1 MRATERD
8 GAVRVT
14 GAEAVRLTPH
24 ESVRE
29 REIEVEQL
37 HLDQVYR
44 RLEEKIDEAEF
55 LMHDA
60 AQRGQV
66 GTPGALAERD
76 AQVFRAG
83 IHLNRL
89 NNEFEDFLFGRIDLL
104 PGKDGEKG
112 PDGAYTSVEPAD
124 DAIRADHT
132 ADIAESLH
140 IGRIGVLDS
149 DYAPLVID
157 WRAPAAAPFY
167 RSTPVDPG
175 RVVRRR
181 VIRSKGR
188 RVLGVE
194 DDLLRPELT
203 AALDGAPLA
212 VIGDGALMAAL
223 GQARS
228 HTMRDIVSSIQA
240 EQDLVIRAPAASV
253 TEVSGGPGT
262 GKTAV
267 ALHRAAYLL
276 YQDRRRYAGG
286 ILIVSPTPLLV
297 AYTEG
302 VLPSLGEEGQV
313 AIRAIGSLVDG
324 ADATVYDE
332 PAVARVKG
340 SARMSKVLRKAARG
354 ALEQAA
360 GAPAGT
366 GATRGARKRP
376 AAQAGQLT
384 GQLAFGDDDPAVQ
397 GPGSGMGMGM
407 GMGMGEGSGADD
419 DVPVGAV
426 RTDRLRVVAFGRRLE
441 LEADELDRIRRTA
454 LGGTAPVNLLRPRA
468 RRLLLDALWARSG
481 AAARADSYTA
491 TGDAELAAELRSGF
505 DDDVTSEDAF
515 QEFLDAWWPEL
526 TPRGV
531 LAAMADERRLSRWS
545 RRVLNQGETRRLARS
560 LKRLG
565 ADGCGPLS
573 VHDVALLDELET
585 VLGAPPRPRK
595 RREADPLDQLT
606 GLEELMPRR
615 EETQRER
622 AERLAAERTEYA
634 HVIVDEAQD
643 LTPMQWRMVGRRGRH
658 ATWTVVGDPAQSSWS
673 DPDEAAQARDEA
685 LGTRPRRRFTLTVNY
700 RNPAEIAELA
710 ARVLALAMPGARSP
724 RAVRSTGVRPVFR
737 VVEGGGRGGEGA
749 RGTAGGRGPEGGR
762 GPDGGR
768 GTDGRAA
775 GTGRGRARGRRSG
788 QGPAGGPAESPAEG
802 LAEAVR
808 AEAGRL
814 LEQVDGTVGVVVAMN
829 RRAQAAR
836 WLSGLGDRVVALG
849 SLEAKGL
856 EYDATVVVSP
866 AEIADESPAGLRV
879 LYVALT
885 RATQALTVIAADRDE
900 PDAHGVPDLLRD

>member
-1 MRATERD
+1 MAAQAQQETAL
-8 GAVRVT
+8 GSV
-14 GAEAVRLTPH
+14 H
-24 ESVRE
+24 ESVRHDAAKDDSVRD
-29 REIEVEQL
+29 REISVEQE
-37 HLDQVYR
+37 HLDRVYH
-44 RLEEKIDEAEF
+44 RLEEKIHEAEF
-55 LMHDA
+55 LMNDA
-60 AQRGQV
+60 AKRGQV

-104 PGKDGEKG
+104 LGKDGEKG
-112 PDGAYTSVEPAD
+112 PDGAYTAVEPAD
-124 DAIRADHT
+124 GAVREDNT
-132 ADIAESLH
+132 ADIAETLH
-140 IGRIGVLDS
+140 IGRIGVLDA

-188 RVLGVE
+188 KVLGVE
-194 DDLLRPELT
+194 DDLMRPELRAT
-203 AALDGAPLA
+203 LDGGELP

-228 HTMRDIVSSIQA
+228 HTMRDIVASIQA

-253 TEVSGGPGT
+253 TYVEGGPGT

-276 YQDRRRYAGG
+276 YQDRRRYSGG

-324 ADATVYDE
+324 AEATLYDS
-332 PAVARVKG
+332 PAVARAKG
-340 SARMSKVLRKAARG
+340 SYRMLKVLRKAARG
-354 ALEQAA
+354 ALEASSGSGRPGRESSGRSPA
-360 GAPAGT
+360 GAE
-366 GATRGARKRP
+366 
-376 AAQAGQLT
+376 
-384 GQLAFGDDDPAVQ
+384 QLAFGEETDRPQPPA
-397 GPGSGMGMGM
+397 GP
-407 GMGMGEGSGADD
+407 
-419 DVPVGAV
+419 P
-426 RTDRLRVVAFGRRLE
+426 TRLRVVAFGRRIE
-441 LEADELDRIRRTA
+441 LEGGELERIRDNA
-454 LGGTAPVNLLRPRA
+454 LSGTAPVNLLRPRA
-468 RRLLLDALWARSG
+468 RKLLLDALWARSG
-481 AAARADSYTA
+481 SGARHTDP
-491 TGDAELAAELRSGF
+491 ELAAELRSSF
-505 DDDVTSEDAF
+505 DEDITSEDSF
-515 QEFLDAWWPEL
+515 IEFLDAWWPEL

-531 LAAMADERRLSRWS
+531 LAAMADERRLGRWARRILNPGEV
-545 RRVLNQGETRRLARS
+545 RRVARS
-560 LKRLG
+560 LKR
-565 ADGCGPLS
+565 DGLS
-573 VHDVALLDELET
+573 VHDVAMLDELNSI
-585 VLGAPPRPRK
+585 LGSPARPR
-595 RREADPLDQLT
+595 RRRDLDPLDQLT
-606 GLEELMPRR
+606 GLDELMPVR

-622 AERLAAERTEYA
+622 AERLAQERTEYA

-673 DPDEAAQARDEA
+673 EPEEAAEARDEA

-710 ARVLALAMPGARSP
+710 AKVLALAMPGSQSP
-724 RAVRSTGVRPVFR
+724 SAVRSTGVEPRFAAVR
-737 VVEGGGRGGEGA
+737 DSLA
-749 RGTAGGRGPEGGR
+749 RT
-762 GPDGGR
+762 
-768 GTDGRAA
+768 
-775 GTGRGRARGRRSG
+775 
-788 QGPAGGPAESPAEG
+788 
-802 LAEAVR
+802 VR
-808 AEAGRL
+808 AEAARL
-814 LEQVDGTVGVVVAMN
+814 LDRVDGTVGVVVAMN
-829 RRAQAAR
+829 RRDEAAR

-885 RATQALTVIAADRDE
+885 RATQQLTVVSADRDE
-900 PDAHGVPDLLRD
+900 PDGNGVPDLLRD

>member
-1 MRATERD
+1 MAAQDAAVDSLRD
-8 GAVRVT
+8 
-14 GAEAVRLTPH
+14 
-24 ESVRE
+24 
-29 REIEVEQL
+29 REIGVEQE
-37 HLDQVYR
+37 HLDRVYH
-44 RLEEKIDEAEF
+44 RLEEKIHEAEF
-55 LMHDA
+55 LMNDA
-60 AQRGQV
+60 VKRGQV

-89 NNEFEDFLFGRIDLL
+89 NSEFEDFLFGRIDLL
-104 PGKDGEKG
+104 LGKDGERG

-124 DAIRADHT
+124 DAVREDLT
-132 ADIAESLH
+132 ADIAETLH

-167 RSTPVDPG
+167 RSTPKEPG

-194 DDLLRPELT
+194 DDLMRPELT
-203 AALDGAPLA
+203 AHLGGDKLP

-286 ILIVSPTPLLV
+286 ILVVSPTPLLV

-313 AIRAIGSLVDG
+313 AIRAVGSLSDEAAGVEG
-324 ADATVYDE
+324 ATTYDE
-332 PAVARVKG
+332 PAVARIKG
-340 SARMSKVLRKAARG
+340 SSRMLQVLRKASRG
-354 ALEQAA
+354 ALEQPGTPRRAA
-360 GAPAGT
+360 DRDGQLSFGDEADGAGGADGAPAT
-366 GATRGARKRP
+366 PT
-376 AAQAGQLT
+376 
-384 GQLAFGDDDPAVQ
+384 
-397 GPGSGMGMGM
+397 
-407 GMGMGEGSGADD
+407 
-419 DVPVGAV
+419 
-426 RTDRLRVVAFGRRLE
+426 RLRVVAFGARVE
-441 LEADELDRIRRTA
+441 LNADELHRIRQSV

-468 RRLLLDALWARSG
+468 RRMLLDALWNKSSG
-481 AAARADSYTA
+481 RGRYT
-491 TGDAELAAELRSGF
+491 DPELAAELRSSF
-505 DDDVTSEDAF
+505 DEDVSTETV
-515 QEFLDAWWPEL
+515 FLDFLNTWWPEL

-531 LAAMADERRLSRWS
+531 LAAMADEKRLGRWA
-545 RRVLNQGETRRLARS
+545 RRVLNQGEVRRLARS
-560 LKRLG
+560 LKRLDREG
-565 ADGCGPLS
+565 NGPLS
-573 VHDVALLDELET
+573 VHDVAVLDELQT
-585 VLGAPPRPRK
+585 LLGTPHRPKKK
-595 RREADPLDQLT
+595 RELDPLDQLT
-606 GLEELMPRR
+606 GLEELMPQR

-658 ATWTVVGDPAQSSWS
+658 ATWTIVGDPAQSSWS
-673 DPDEAAQARDEA
+673 DPDEAARARDEA
-685 LGTRPRRRFTLTVNY
+685 LGNRPRRHFTLTVNY

-710 ARVLALAMPGARSP
+710 SKVLALAMPGMESP
-724 RAVRSTGVRPVFR
+724 SAVRSTGVKPRFETVR
-737 VVEGGGRGGEGA
+737 DGDLAASVREEA
-749 RGTAGGRGPEGGR
+749 RRL
-762 GPDGGR
+762 
-768 GTDGRAA
+768 
-775 GTGRGRARGRRSG
+775 
-788 QGPAGGPAESPAEG
+788 
-802 LAEAVR
+802 LAE
-808 AEAGRL
+808 
-814 LEQVDGTVGVVVAMN
+814 VDGTVGVVVAMN
-829 RRAQAAR
+829 RRAQARA
-836 WLSGLGDRVVALG
+836 WLAELGERVVALG

-885 RATQALTVIAADRDE
+885 RATQQLTVVSGERDL
-900 PDAHGVPDLLRD
+900 PDEDGVPDLLRD

>member
-1 MRATERD
+1 MAAQAQQETAVGSDHDSRRD
-8 GAVRVT
+8 
-14 GAEAVRLTPH
+14 
-24 ESVRE
+24 
-29 REIEVEQL
+29 REISVEQE
-37 HLDQVYR
+37 HLDRVYR
-44 RLEEKIDEAEF
+44 RLEEKIHEAEF
-55 LMHDA
+55 LMNDA

-104 PGKDGEKG
+104 LGKDGKKG
-112 PDGAYTSVEPAD
+112 PDGAYTAVEPAD
-124 DAIRADHT
+124 GAVREDGT
-132 ADIAESLH
+132 ADIAETLH

-149 DYAPLVID
+149 EYAPLVID

-188 RVLGVE
+188 KVLGVE
-194 DDLLRPELT
+194 DDLMRPELK
-203 AALDGAPLA
+203 AVLDGHELA

-228 HTMRDIVSSIQA
+228 HTMRDIVASIQA

-253 TEVSGGPGT
+253 TYVEGGPGT

-324 ADATVYDE
+324 AEATLYDS
-332 PAVARVKG
+332 PATARAKG
-340 SARMSKVLRKAARG
+340 SYRMLKVLRKAARG
-354 ALEQAA
+354 ALEAN
-360 GAPAGT
+360 
-366 GATRGARKRP
+366 
-376 AAQAGQLT
+376 
-384 GQLAFGDDDPAVQ
+384 
-397 GPGSGMGMGM
+397 GS
-407 GMGMGEGSGADD
+407 
-419 DVPVGAV
+419 P
-426 RTDRLRVVAFGRRLE
+426 RRLRVVAFGRRLE
-441 LEADELDRIRRTA
+441 LEAEALERIRRAA

-468 RRLLLDALWARSG
+468 RKLLLDALWEQSG
-481 AAARADSYTA
+481 SAGRHTDP
-491 TGDAELAAELRSGF
+491 ELAAELRSSF
-505 DDDVTSEDAF
+505 DDDISSEDPF
-515 QEFLDAWWPEL
+515 IEFLDAWWPEL
-526 TPRGV
+526 TPRAV
-531 LAAMADERRLSRWS
+531 LEAMADERRLGRWARRILNPGEI
-545 RRVLNQGETRRLARS
+545 RRVARS
-560 LKRLG
+560 LRR
-565 ADGCGPLS
+565 DGHS
-573 VHDVALLDELET
+573 VHDIAMLDELQAI
-585 VLGAPPRPRK
+585 LGAPARPK
-595 RREADPLDQLT
+595 RRRELDPLDHLT
-606 GLEELMPRR
+606 GLEELMPVR
-615 EETQRER
+615 EESQRER
-622 AERLAAERTEYA
+622 AERLAQERTEYA

-673 DPDEAAQARDEA
+673 DVDEAAEARDEA
-685 LGTRPRRRFTLTVNY
+685 LGTRPRRRFQLTVNY

-710 ARVLALAMPGARSP
+710 SKVLALAMPGAESP
-724 RAVRSTGVRPVFR
+724 TAVRSTGVEPRFVTI
-737 VVEGGGRGGEGA
+737 GGGPGS
-749 RGTAGGRGPEGGR
+749 GR
-762 GPDGGR
+762 D
-768 GTDGRAA
+768 
-775 GTGRGRARGRRSG
+775 S
-788 QGPAGGPAESPAEG
+788 
-802 LAEAVR
+802 LAQTVR
-808 AEAGRL
+808 AEAARL
-814 LEQVDGTVGVVVAMN
+814 LDLVDGTVGVVVAMQ
-829 RRAQAAR
+829 RREEAAR
-836 WLSGLGDRVVALG
+836 WLAGLGDRVVALG

-885 RATQALTVIAADRDE
+885 RATQQLTIVSADRDE
-900 PDAHGVPDLLRD
+900 PDERGVPDLLRDES

>member
-1 MRATERD
+1 MAAQDAAVDSLRD
-8 GAVRVT
+8 
-14 GAEAVRLTPH
+14 
-24 ESVRE
+24 
-29 REIEVEQL
+29 REIGVEQE
-37 HLDQVYR
+37 HLDRVYH
-44 RLEEKIDEAEF
+44 RLEEKIHEAEF
-55 LMHDA
+55 LMNDA
-60 AQRGQV
+60 VKRGQV

-89 NNEFEDFLFGRIDLL
+89 NSEFEDFLFGRIDLL
-104 PGKDGEKG
+104 LGKDGERG
-112 PDGAYTSVEPAD
+112 PDGAYTSVEAAD
-124 DAIRADHT
+124 DAVRDDNS
-132 ADIAESLH
+132 ADIAETLH

-167 RSTPVDPG
+167 RSTPKEPG

-188 RVLGVE
+188 KVLGVE
-194 DDLLRPELT
+194 DDLMRPELT
-203 AALDGAPLA
+203 AYLDGDKLP

-286 ILIVSPTPLLV
+286 ILVVSPTPLLV

-313 AIRAIGSLVDG
+313 AIRAVGSLSDEAAGVEG
-324 ADATVYDE
+324 ATTYDE
-332 PAVARVKG
+332 PAVARIKG
-340 SARMSKVLRKAARG
+340 SSRMLQVLRKASRG
-354 ALEQAA
+354 ALEQPGTSRRPADRDGQLSFGDGDGDAEA
-360 GAPAGT
+360 GAA
-366 GATRGARKRP
+366 
-376 AAQAGQLT
+376 
-384 GQLAFGDDDPAVQ
+384 
-397 GPGSGMGMGM
+397 
-407 GMGMGEGSGADD
+407 
-419 DVPVGAV
+419 PV
-426 RTDRLRVVAFGRRLE
+426 TPTRLRVVAFGARVE
-441 LEADELDRIRRTA
+441 LNADELHRIRQSV

-468 RRLLLDALWARSG
+468 RRMLLDALWNKSSG
-481 AAARADSYTA
+481 RGRYT
-491 TGDAELAAELRSGF
+491 DPELVAELRSSF
-505 DDDVTSEDAF
+505 DEDVSTETD
-515 QEFLDAWWPEL
+515 FLDFLNAWWPEL

-531 LAAMADERRLSRWS
+531 LAAMADEKRLGRWA
-545 RRVLNQGETRRLARS
+545 RRVLNQGEVRRFARS
-560 LKRLG
+560 LKRLDREG
-565 ADGCGPLS
+565 NGPLS
-573 VHDVALLDELET
+573 VHDVAILDELQT
-585 VLGAPPRPRK
+585 LLGTPHRPKKK
-595 RREADPLDQLT
+595 RELDPLDQLS
-606 GLEELMPRR
+606 GLEELMPQR

-658 ATWTVVGDPAQSSWS
+658 ATWTIVGDPAQSSWS
-673 DPDEAAQARDEA
+673 DPDEAARARDEA
-685 LGTRPRRRFTLTVNY
+685 LGNRPRRRFTLTVNY

-710 ARVLALAMPGARSP
+710 SKVLALAMPGMESP
-724 RAVRSTGVRPVFR
+724 AAVRSTGVKPRFETVR
-737 VVEGGGRGGEGA
+737 DGDLAAAVREEA
-749 RGTAGGRGPEGGR
+749 RRL
-762 GPDGGR
+762 
-768 GTDGRAA
+768 
-775 GTGRGRARGRRSG
+775 
-788 QGPAGGPAESPAEG
+788 
-802 LAEAVR
+802 LAE
-808 AEAGRL
+808 
-814 LEQVDGTVGVVVAMN
+814 VDGTVGVVVAMN
-829 RRAQAAR
+829 RRAQAR
-836 WLSGLGDRVVALG
+836 GWLAELGERVVALG

-885 RATQALTVIAADRDE
+885 RATQQLTVVSGERDL
-900 PDAHGVPDLLRD
+900 PDEDGVPDLLRD

>member
-1 MRATERD
+1 MAAQDAAVDSLRD
-8 GAVRVT
+8 
-14 GAEAVRLTPH
+14 
-24 ESVRE
+24 
-29 REIEVEQL
+29 REIGVEQE
-37 HLDQVYR
+37 HLDRVYH
-44 RLEEKIDEAEF
+44 RLEEKIHEAEF

-60 AQRGQV
+60 SKRGQV

-83 IHLNRL
+83 VHLNRL
-89 NNEFEDFLFGRIDLL
+89 NSEFEDFLFGRIDLL
-104 PGKDGEKG
+104 LGKDGERG
-112 PDGAYTSVEPAD
+112 PDGAFTSVEPAD
-124 DAIRADHT
+124 DVVREDST
-132 ADIAESLH
+132 ADIAETLH

-167 RSTPVDPG
+167 RSTPKDPG

-194 DDLLRPELT
+194 DDLMRPELT
-203 AALDGAPLA
+203 AYLGGDKLP

-286 ILIVSPTPLLV
+286 ILVVSPTPLLV

-313 AIRAIGSLVDG
+313 AIRAVGSLSDEAAG
-324 ADATVYDE
+324 AEGATTYDE
-332 PAVARVKG
+332 PAVARIKG
-340 SARMSKVLRKAARG
+340 SSRMLHVLRKAARG
-354 ALEQAA
+354 ALEQSAPR
-360 GAPAGT
+360 PAG
-366 GATRGARKRP
+366 
-376 AAQAGQLT
+376 QD
-384 GQLAFGDDDPAVQ
+384 GQLAFGEAQAPDDRGTP
-397 GPGSGMGMGM
+397 
-407 GMGMGEGSGADD
+407 
-419 DVPVGAV
+419 
-426 RTDRLRVVAFGRRLE
+426 TRLRVVAFGGRVE
-441 LEADELDRIRRTA
+441 LNADELRRIRHNV

-468 RRLLLDALWARSG
+468 RKLLLDALWSKSSG
-481 AAARADSYTA
+481 RGRYT
-491 TGDAELAAELRSGF
+491 DPELAAELRSSF
-505 DDDVTSEDAF
+505 DEDVSTETPFLAF
-515 QEFLDAWWPEL
+515 LNAWWPEL
-526 TPRGV
+526 TPRKV
-531 LAAMADERRLSRWS
+531 LAAMGDERRLSRWA
-545 RRVLNQGETRRLARS
+545 RRILNQGEVRRLARA
-560 LKRLG
+560 LKRLDE
-565 ADGCGPLS
+565 DGKGPLS
-573 VHDVALLDELET
+573 VHDVALLDELQT
-585 VLGAPPRPRK
+585 LLGTPNRPKKK
-595 RREADPLDQLT
+595 RELDPLDQLT
-606 GLEELMPRR
+606 GLDELMPYR
-615 EETQRER
+615 EETQWER

-658 ATWTVVGDPAQSSWS
+658 ATWTIVGDAAQSSWS
-673 DPDEAAQARDEA
+673 DPDEAAAARDEA
-685 LGTRPRRRFTLTVNY
+685 LGSRPRRRFTLTVNY

-710 ARVLALAMPGARSP
+710 AKVLALAMPGMESP
-724 RAVRSTGVRPVFR
+724 VAVRSTGVEPRFETVR
-737 VVEGGGRGGEGA
+737 
-749 RGTAGGRGPEGGR
+749 
-762 GPDGGR
+762 DG
-768 GTDGRAA
+768 DLAA
-775 GTGRGRARGRRSG
+775 
-788 QGPAGGPAESPAEG
+788 
-802 LAEAVR
+802 AVR
-808 AEAGRL
+808 EEARRL
-814 LEQVDGTVGVVVAMN
+814 LTEVDGTVGVVVAMN
-829 RRAQAAR
+829 RRAEAR
-836 WLSGLGDRVVALG
+836 AWLAELGERVVALG

-885 RATQALTVIAADRDE
+885 RATQQLTVVSGERDM
-900 PDAHGVPDLLRD
+900 PDGDGVPDLLRD

>member
-1 MRATERD
+1 MAAQAQQETALD
-8 GAVRVT
+8 SAHDST
-14 GAEAVRLTPH
+14 GD
-24 ESVRE
+24 SVRDQ
-29 REIEVEQL
+29 EIDVEQE
-37 HLDQVYR
+37 HLDRVYR
-44 RLEEKIDEAEF
+44 RLEEKIHEAEF

-60 AQRGQV
+60 ARRGQI

-83 IHLNRL
+83 VHLNRL

-104 PGKDGEKG
+104 PGKDGKKG
-112 PDGAYTSVEPAD
+112 ADGAYTAVEPAEGAVRPD
-124 DAIRADHT
+124 NT
-132 ADIAESLH
+132 ADIAETLH
-140 IGRIGVLDS
+140 IGRIGVLDE

-194 DDLLRPELT
+194 DDLMRPELK
-203 AALDGAPLA
+203 AFLGGRELP

-223 GQARS
+223 GRARS
-228 HTMRDIVSSIQA
+228 HTMRDIVASIQA

-253 TEVSGGPGT
+253 TYVEGGPGT

-324 ADATVYDE
+324 AEATLYDS
-332 PAVARVKG
+332 PSTARAKG
-340 SARMSKVLRKAARG
+340 SSRMLKVLRKAARG
-354 ALEQAA
+354 ALELNDSPQ
-360 GAPAGT
+360 
-366 GATRGARKRP
+366 
-376 AAQAGQLT
+376 
-384 GQLAFGDDDPAVQ
+384 
-397 GPGSGMGMGM
+397 
-407 GMGMGEGSGADD
+407 
-419 DVPVGAV
+419 
-426 RTDRLRVVAFGRRLE
+426 RLRVVAFGRRLE
-441 LEADELDRIRRTA
+441 LEADELERIRHTA

-468 RRLLLDALWARSG
+468 RRLLLDALWGKSG
-481 AAARADSYTA
+481 AATRHTDP
-491 TGDAELAAELRSGF
+491 ELAAELRSSF
-505 DDDVTSEDAF
+505 DEDVSGEDAF
-515 QEFLDAWWPEL
+515 TAFLDAWWPEL
-526 TPRGV
+526 TPADV
-531 LAAMADERRLSRWS
+531 LAAMSDERRLGRWA
-545 RRVLNQGETRRLARS
+545 RRVLTPGEVRKVARS
-560 LKRLG
+560 LRR
-565 ADGCGPLS
+565 DGYS
-573 VHDVALLDELET
+573 VHDVALLDELQAI
-585 VLGAPPRPRK
+585 LGTPARPRRK
-595 RREADPLDQLT
+595 RELDPLDQLT
-606 GLEELMPRR
+606 GLEELMPVR

-622 AERLAAERTEYA
+622 AERLAQERTEYA

-673 DPDEAAQARDEA
+673 DPDEAAAARDEA
-685 LGTRPRRRFTLTVNY
+685 LGTRPRRRFRLTVNY
-700 RNPAEIAELA
+700 RNPAEIADLS
-710 ARVLALAMPGARSP
+710 ARVLALAMPGSEP
-724 RAVRSTGVRPVFR
+724 PTAVRSTGVEPRFAV
-737 VVEGGGRGGEGA
+737 
-749 RGTAGGRGPEGGR
+749 AG
-762 GPDGGR
+762 D
-768 GTDGRAA
+768 
-775 GTGRGRARGRRSG
+775 S
-788 QGPAGGPAESPAEG
+788 
-802 LAEAVR
+802 LAETVR
-808 AEAGRL
+808 AEAARL
-814 LEQVDGTVGVVVAMN
+814 LDRVDGTVGVVVAMN
-829 RRAQAAR
+829 RREEARR
-836 WLSGLGDRVVALG
+836 WLAGLGDRVVALG

-885 RATQALTVIAADRDE
+885 RATQQLTVVSGERDE
-900 PDAHGVPDLLRD
+900 PDAAGVPDLLRD

>member
-1 MRATERD
+1 MA
-8 GAVRVT
+8 AQ
-14 GAEAVRLTPH
+14 EAVDTVDT
-24 ESVRE
+24 VRD
-29 REIEVEQL
+29 REIGVEQE

-44 RLEEKIDEAEF
+44 RLEEKIREAEF
-55 LMHDA
+55 LMNDA
-60 AQRGQV
+60 AKRGQV

-104 PGKDGEKG
+104 HGKDGQKG
-112 PDGAYTSVEPAD
+112 PDGAFTSVEPAE
-124 DAIRADHT
+124 DAVRPDNT
-132 ADIAESLH
+132 ADIGETLH

-188 RVLGVE
+188 KVLGVE
-194 DDLLRPELT
+194 DDLMRPELKAT
-203 AALDGAPLA
+203 LA
-212 VIGDGALMAAL
+212 GRELPVIGDGALMAAL

-253 TEVSGGPGT
+253 TYVEGGPGT

-297 AYTEG
+297 SYTEG

-313 AIRAIGSLVDG
+313 AIRALGSLVDG
-324 ADATVYDE
+324 EEATTYDE

-340 SARMSKVLRKAARG
+340 SSRMLAVLRKAARG
-354 ALEQAA
+354 ALETPAPKPADGDQLSFDEPQAA
-360 GAPAGT
+360 AGT
-366 GATRGARKRP
+366 PT
-376 AAQAGQLT
+376 
-384 GQLAFGDDDPAVQ
+384 
-397 GPGSGMGMGM
+397 
-407 GMGMGEGSGADD
+407 
-419 DVPVGAV
+419 
-426 RTDRLRVVAFGRRLE
+426 RLRVVAFGRRLE
-441 LEADELDRIRRTA
+441 LEADDLQRIRHNV
-454 LGGTAPVNLLRPRA
+454 LGGSAPVNLLRPRA
-468 RRLLLDALWARSG
+468 RRLLLDALYAKSG
-481 AAARADSYTA
+481 AAGRHSDP
-491 TGDAELAAELRSGF
+491 ELAAELRSSF
-505 DDDVTSEDAF
+505 DEDVSTEDSF
-515 QEFLDAWWPEL
+515 LRFLDAWWPEL
-526 TPRGV
+526 TPRQV
-531 LAAMADERRLSRWS
+531 LDAMADEKRLGRWA
-545 RRVLNQGETRRLARS
+545 RRVLNPGEVRRLARS
-560 LKRLG
+560 LRR
-565 ADGCGPLS
+565 DGLS
-573 VHDVALLDELET
+573 VHDVALLDELNT
-585 VLGAPPRPRK
+585 LLGAPARPRK
-595 RREADPLDQLT
+595 KREYDPLDQLT
-606 GLEELMPRR
+606 GLEELMPVR

-673 DPDEAAQARDEA
+673 TPDEAAEARDEA
-685 LGTRPRRRFTLTVNY
+685 LGSRPRRRFELTVNY

-710 ARVLALAMPGARSP
+710 AKVLALAMPGSTSP
-724 RAVRSTGVRPVFR
+724 RAVRSTGVVPRFVA
-737 VVEGGGRGGEGA
+737 VEEKA
-749 RGTAGGRGPEGGR
+749 
-762 GPDGGR
+762 D
-768 GTDGRAA
+768 
-775 GTGRGRARGRRSG
+775 
-788 QGPAGGPAESPAEG
+788 
-802 LAEAVR
+802 LAEIVR
-808 AEAGRL
+808 SEARRL

-829 RRAQAAR
+829 RREQAAR
-836 WLSGLGDRVVALG
+836 WLADLGDRVVALG

-885 RATQALTVIAADRDE
+885 RATQQLTVVSGARDV
-900 PDAHGVPDLLRD
+900 PDAEGVPDLLRD

>member
-1 MRATERD
+1 MAAQDAAVDSLRD
-8 GAVRVT
+8 
-14 GAEAVRLTPH
+14 
-24 ESVRE
+24 
-29 REIEVEQL
+29 REIGVEQE
-37 HLDQVYR
+37 HLDRVYH
-44 RLEEKIDEAEF
+44 RLEEKIHEAEF
-55 LMHDA
+55 LMDDA
-60 AQRGQV
+60 VKRGQV

-89 NNEFEDFLFGRIDLL
+89 NSEFEDFLFGRIDLL
-104 PGKDGEKG
+104 LGKDGERG
-112 PDGAYTSVEPAD
+112 PDGAYTSIEPAD
-124 DAIRADHT
+124 DVVREDDT
-132 ADIAESLH
+132 ADIAETLH

-167 RSTPVDPG
+167 RSTPKEPG

-194 DDLLRPELT
+194 DDLMRPELT
-203 AALDGAPLA
+203 AYLDGEKLP
-212 VIGDGALMAAL
+212 VVGDGALMAAL

-286 ILIVSPTPLLV
+286 ILVVSPTPLLV

-313 AIRAIGSLVDG
+313 AIRAVGSLSDDAAGPEG
-324 ADATVYDE
+324 ATAYDE
-332 PAVARVKG
+332 PAVARIKG
-340 SARMSKVLRKAARG
+340 SSRMLPVLRKAARG
-354 ALEQAA
+354 ALEQPAPRTAA
-360 GAPAGT
+360 SAGGQLEFGEAEEAPQRPAGT
-366 GATRGARKRP
+366 PT
-376 AAQAGQLT
+376 
-384 GQLAFGDDDPAVQ
+384 
-397 GPGSGMGMGM
+397 
-407 GMGMGEGSGADD
+407 
-419 DVPVGAV
+419 
-426 RTDRLRVVAFGRRLE
+426 RLRVVAFGARVELLE
-441 LEADELDRIRRTA
+441 DELRRIRNNV
-454 LGGTAPVNLLRPRA
+454 LSGTAPVNLLRPRA
-468 RRLLLDALWARSG
+468 RRLLLDALWNRSSG
-481 AAARADSYTA
+481 RGRYT
-491 TGDAELAAELRSGF
+491 DPELAAELRSSF
-505 DDDVTSEDAF
+505 DEDVSTETPF
-515 QEFLDAWWPEL
+515 IEFLDAWWPEL

-531 LAAMADERRLSRWS
+531 LAAMADEKRLARWARRT
-545 RRVLNQGETRRLARS
+545 LNQGEVRRLARS
-560 LKRLG
+560 LKRLDAAG
-565 ADGCGPLS
+565 QGPLS
-573 VHDVALLDELET
+573 VHDVAVLDELQT
-585 VLGAPPRPRK
+585 LLGTPSRPKRK
-595 RREADPLDQLT
+595 READPLDQLT

-615 EETQRER
+615 EETQWER

-658 ATWTVVGDPAQSSWS
+658 ATWTIVGDPAQSSWS
-673 DPDEAAQARDEA
+673 DPDEAAAARDEA
-685 LGTRPRRRFTLTVNY
+685 LGSRPRRNFTLTVNY

-710 ARVLALAMPGARSP
+710 AKVLALAMPGMESP
-724 RAVRSTGVRPVFR
+724 AAVRSTGVVPRFETVR
-737 VVEGGGRGGEGA
+737 D
-749 RGTAGGRGPEGGR
+749 
-762 GPDGGR
+762 DGL
-768 GTDGRAA
+768 A
-775 GTGRGRARGRRSG
+775 GTVREEARRL
-788 QGPAGGPAESPAEG
+788 
-802 LAEAVR
+802 LAE
-808 AEAGRL
+808 
-814 LEQVDGTVGVVVAMN
+814 VDGTVGVVVAMN
-829 RRAQAAR
+829 RRAQAR
-836 WLSGLGDRVVALG
+836 EWLAELGDRVVALG

-885 RATQALTVIAADRDE
+885 RATQQLTVVSGERDL
-900 PDAHGVPDLLRD
+900 PDADGVPDLLRD

>member
-1 MRATERD
+1 MAAQDAAVDSLRD
-8 GAVRVT
+8 
-14 GAEAVRLTPH
+14 
-24 ESVRE
+24 
-29 REIEVEQL
+29 REIGVEQE
-37 HLDQVYR
+37 HLDRVYH
-44 RLEEKIDEAEF
+44 RLEEKIHEAEF
-55 LMHDA
+55 LMNDA
-60 AQRGQV
+60 VKRGQV

-89 NNEFEDFLFGRIDLL
+89 NSEFEDFLFGRIDLL
-104 PGKDGEKG
+104 LGKDGERG

-124 DAIRADHT
+124 DAVREDNS
-132 ADIAESLH
+132 ADIAETLH
-140 IGRIGVLDS
+140 IGRIGVLDA

-167 RSTPVDPG
+167 RSTPKEPG

-181 VIRSKGR
+181 VVRSKGR
-188 RVLGVE
+188 KVLGVE
-194 DDLLRPELT
+194 DDLMRPELT
-203 AALDGAPLA
+203 AYLDGDKLP

-286 ILIVSPTPLLV
+286 ILVVSPTPLLV

-313 AIRAIGSLVDG
+313 AIRAVGSLSDEAAGVEG
-324 ADATVYDE
+324 ATTYDE
-332 PAVARVKG
+332 PPVARIKG
-340 SARMSKVLRKAARG
+340 SSRMLAVLRKAVRG
-354 ALEQAA
+354 ALEQ
-360 GAPAGT
+360 PGT
-366 GATRGARKRP
+366 PRGPKGEER
-376 AAQAGQLT
+376 QD
-384 GQLAFGDDDPAVQ
+384 GQLALGEEEAENNGTAPAT
-397 GPGSGMGMGM
+397 P
-407 GMGMGEGSGADD
+407 
-419 DVPVGAV
+419 
-426 RTDRLRVVAFGRRLE
+426 TRLRVVAFGARIE
-441 LEADELDRIRRTA
+441 LEADELRRIRQSV

-468 RRLLLDALWARSG
+468 RRMLLDALWNKSSG
-481 AAARADSYTA
+481 RGRYT
-491 TGDAELAAELRSGF
+491 DPELAAELRSSF
-505 DDDVTSEDAF
+505 DEDVSTETP
-515 QEFLDAWWPEL
+515 FLDFLNAWWPEL

-531 LAAMADERRLSRWS
+531 LAAMADEKRLGRWA
-545 RRVLNQGETRRLARS
+545 RRVLNQGEVRRLARS
-560 LKRLG
+560 LKRLDDAG
-565 ADGCGPLS
+565 NGPLS
-573 VHDVALLDELET
+573 VHDVAILDELQML
-585 VLGAPPRPRK
+585 LGTPARPRK
-595 RREADPLDQLT
+595 KREFDPLDQLT
-606 GLEELMPRR
+606 GLEELMPQR

-658 ATWTVVGDPAQSSWS
+658 ATWTIVGDPAQSSWS
-673 DPDEAAQARDEA
+673 DPDEAARARDEA
-685 LGTRPRRRFTLTVNY
+685 LGNRPRRRFTLTVNY

-710 ARVLALAMPGARSP
+710 AKVLALAMPGAASP
-724 RAVRSTGVRPVFR
+724 AAVRSTGVRPRFETVR
-737 VVEGGGRGGEGA
+737 
-749 RGTAGGRGPEGGR
+749 
-762 GPDGGR
+762 DG
-768 GTDGRAA
+768 DLAA
-775 GTGRGRARGRRSG
+775 
-788 QGPAGGPAESPAEG
+788 
-802 LAEAVR
+802 AVR
-808 AEAGRL
+808 EEARRL
-814 LEQVDGTVGVVVAMN
+814 LDEVDGTVGVVVAMN
-829 RRAQAAR
+829 RRAQAR
-836 WLSGLGDRVVALG
+836 KWLAGLGERVVALG

-885 RATQALTVIAADRDE
+885 RATQQLTVVSGERDL
-900 PDAHGVPDLLRD
+900 PDEDGVPDLLRD